1 MAVMN
6 LVIDDEKKDDLEEL
20 AKRKGLALS
29 GLVRMVL
36 YAYLTENETPTSS
49 NRSVQE

>member
-6 LVIDDEKKDDLEEL
+6 LVIDEDKKEEL
-20 AKRKGLALS
+20 EQIAASKGLALS

-36 YAYLTENETPTSS
+36 YDFISKEEKG
-49 NRSVQE
+49 E